1 MLTNSL
7 RLSPPTF
14 AILIL
19 ISVVSTISNPFA
31 CFAATGEDPKHII
44 FIRYNLKEKQT
55 SAVID
60 GFKNTMTRKGYIEGK
75 NIIYSDFVTHL
86 PEHKSADTVL
96 DYVDKHLTSADLFVT
111 SSWTSI
117 YARSKLAK
125 TKTPQLFAPAL
136 RSTVLSMLSFSDA
149 EPETNLSGVYL
160 EFPPENI
167 LQLAVRILP
176 KIRKYAFVY
185 DSRIPADI
193 AFKSAYGQLNKSER
207 HGLTIYF
214 LDLAN
219 GTDTVLQK
227 MKKMG
232 VEGFG
237 GGVGVLQNL
246 KDLSQSQLPIITA
259 LLIDRNT
266 RSLINLIKNS
276 GIVAGLFSP
285 FDQCGKQAAEMAVD
299 IFEKNVP
306 IENMTPQP
314 ARQLT
319 VVNLV
324 AAKRLNQSVPFSALE
339 TADLV
344 IR

>member
-1 MLTNSL
+1 MLPNSL
-7 RLSPPTF
+7 RLSPPAFVTL
-14 AILIL
+14 AL
-19 ISVVSTISNPFA
+19 ISIFFTISSSYT
-31 CFAATGEDPKHII
+31 CFASTDDDPKHVV
-44 FIRYNLKEKQT
+44 FVRYNLKVKKS

-86 PEHKSADTVL
+86 PEHKSADTIL
-96 DYVDKHLTSADLFVT
+96 DYVDKHLASADLFVT

-117 YARSKLAK
+117 YARSKLAR

-160 EFPPENI
+160 EFPPEKI
-167 LQLAVRILP
+167 LQLAKRVLP

-193 AFKSAYGQLNKSER
+193 AFKAAFGQLNKNER

-214 LDLAN
+214 LDLAS
-219 GTDTVLQK
+219 GKDTVLQK
-227 MKKMG
+227 MKKMD
-232 VEGFG
+232 VEAFG

-246 KDLSQSQLPIITA
+246 KDLSRIQLPIITA
-259 LLIDRNT
+259 LLIDRDTN
-266 RSLINLIKNS
+266 SLINLIKNS
-276 GIVAGLFSP
+276 SIVAGLFSP
-285 FDQCGKQAAEMAVD
+285 FDQCGIQAAEMAVD

-306 IENMTPQP
+306 IGNMTPQP
-314 ARQLT
+314 AQQLT

-324 AAKRLNQSVPFSALE
+324 TAKKLNQSVPFSALE

-344 IR
+344 IK